1 MTFETNA
8 FKIEITMAYVTLETI
23 ISTVYMTF
31 KTNVLSLRK
40 INDPKKISKIN
51 KSTITFFFFF
61 KSLPTLKIRFFS
73 FLKKK

>member
-23 ISTVYMTF
+23 ISTAYMTF

-40 INDPKKISKIN
+40 IDDPKKISKIN
-51 KSTITFFFFF
+51 KSTITFFFFLRVSQPS
-61 KSLPTLKIRFFS
+61 K
-73 FLKKK
+73 

>member
-1 MTFETNA
+1 MTFEMNA

-51 KSTITFFFFF
+51 NSTITFFFFF
-61 KSLPTLKIRFFS
+61 
-73 FLKKK
+73 

>member
-23 ISTVYMTF
+23 ISTAYMTF

-40 INDPKKISKIN
+40 IDDPKKISKIN
-51 KSTITFFFFF
+51 KSTITFFFLRVSQPS
-61 KSLPTLKIRFFS
+61 K
-73 FLKKK
+73 

>member
-40 INDPKKISKIN
+40 IDDPQNNSKIN
-51 KSTITFFFFF
+51 KSAITYFFWE
-61 KSLPTLKIRFFS
+61 SPNA
-73 FLKKK
+73 